1 LVQAYI
7 EGWQVLAAVAAL
19 VAALDA
25 AEHLIERLVVVAEQS
40 FLQHL
45 ARELVRTFLST
56 SSFV

>member
-1 LVQAYI
+1 
-7 EGWQVLAAVAAL
+7 LAAVAAL